1 MPPAGPG
8 TSRML
13 EPHRHNAAQRKG
25 WALRMA
31 LAFAAFGA
39 VAAVT
44 IAPAADEAVYSI
56 ALKLRGEAGADDFT
70 TASVRRARPPRT
82 RRYTVRRSVL
92 QPREGSCILY
102 SDGTTEGDC

>member
-1 MPPAGPG
+1 MLDRDRHPLP
-8 TSRML
+8 SR
-13 EPHRHNAAQRKG
+13 RG
-25 WALRMA
+25 WALRMS

-39 VAAVT
+39 VAALV

-56 ALKLRGEAGADDFT
+56 ALKLRGGAADDFT
-70 TASVRRARPPRT
+70 TASVRPVVERPQRV

-102 SDGTTEGDC
+102 SDGSTEGDC

>member
-1 MPPAGPG
+1 
-8 TSRML
+8 ML
-13 EPHRHNAAQRKG
+13 DHRHARPARKG
-25 WALRMA
+25 WALRMS

-39 VAAVT
+39 VAALV

-56 ALKLRGEAGADDFT
+56 ALKLRGQAATDDFT
-70 TASVRRARPPRT
+70 TASVRRAKPKT

-92 QPREGSCILY
+92 QPRQGSCILY

>member
-1 MPPAGPG
+1 MLQGP
-8 TSRML
+8 RYPMA
-13 EPHRHNAAQRKG
+13 PRRG
-25 WALRMA
+25 WALRMS

-39 VAAVT
+39 VAAIV

-56 ALKLRGEAGADDFT
+56 AMKLRGEAGADDFT
-70 TASVRRARPPRT
+70 TASVRRAARPKT

-92 QPREGSCILY
+92 QPRQGSCILY